1 MMNISKLKAVVFD
14 CDGVL
19 FDTAEANRKFYDEVL
34 EKFGKEKLNQEQ
46 FVNVHMMTVNEA
58 IAYLFPECDDL
69 TEVFEVLKS
78 IGYQKFIPYMKMED
92 GLTGLL
98 AGLEKKQLIRG
109 IATNRFNTMEK
120 VLDDFELTSFF
131 EVVMTAAKVKK
142 PKPDPEQLLAI
153 MDKYGL
159 QPREILFVG
168 DSDYDRMAA
177 RSAGTWFAA
186 FKAPD
191 LQADIHVQAMNELA
205 VRLHINE

>member
-1 MMNISKLKAVVFD
+1 MNISKLKAVVFD